1 MKRLK
6 PRVHVYTGE
15 GEGKTIAAF
24 GLALRAIGHGKRV
37 LVVQFLKGRKDVG
50 EYKVQEKLQPLLEVQ
65 QFGKPHFINL
75 AEPSPEDKELAQR
88 ALEYAKR
95 ALQAA
100 EKPNVLILDE
110 VNLAAH
116 IGLVSVKDV
125 LALIESAP
133 KDTTIVLTGRY
144 APKEF
149 IERADLATEMRKLKH
164 PFDKGISSERGLEY

>member
-24 GLALRAIGHGKRV
+24 GLALRAIGHGKKV

-50 EYKVQEKLQPLLEVQ
+50 EYKVQEKLRPLLEVR

-75 AEPSPEDKELAQR
+75 TEPSPEDKELAQK
-88 ALEYAKR
+88 ALDYARR
-95 ALQAA
+95 ALQASD
-100 EKPNVLILDE
+100 KPDILILDE

-116 IGLVSVKDV
+116 IGLVSVEEV

-133 KDTTIVLTGRY
+133 KDVTIVLTGRY
-144 APKEF
+144 APREF
-149 IERADLATEMRKLKH
+149 IERADLATEMKKLKH
-164 PFDKGISSERGLEY
+164 PFNKGVSAEKGLEY